1 MKKLTKT
8 TALILSAL
16 MLFGCTSN
24 SATGGVGDTTPP
36 VENSVTDSKNESKTE
51 SSATENSSATDN
63 TSKESEENLVKNIEG
78 YQTFS
83 YDKDKY
89 EFQTNTYILTHIV
102 PYIVC
107 IFLLSR
113 ILMTCIKKR

>member
-36 VENSVTDSKNESKTE
+36 VENSIMRDTNEFF
-51 SSATENSSATDN
+51 
-63 TSKESEENLVKNIEG
+63 
-78 YQTFS
+78 Y
-83 YDKDKY
+83 
-89 EFQTNTYILTHIV
+89 
-102 PYIVC
+102 
-107 IFLLSR
+107 
-113 ILMTCIKKR
+113 

>member
-36 VENSVTDSKNESKTE
+36 VENSVTE
-51 SSATENSSATDN
+51 
-63 TSKESEENLVKNIEG
+63 
-78 YQTFS
+78 
-83 YDKDKY
+83 
-89 EFQTNTYILTHIV
+89 
-102 PYIVC
+102 
-107 IFLLSR
+107 
-113 ILMTCIKKR
+113 KR